1 MARLVAMLLALLAA
15 GTPLQA
21 ETAGL
26 PPGFVYLAAV
36 DPTIRQDIR
45 YAGSFNFLGRP
56 AMGYRAGECILT
68 EPAARALAA
77 AQAELAGRGLTLVV
91 WDCYRPAR
99 AVADFMAWSRGGAD
113 SGMAPVFHPAVDRRR
128 LVAEGY
134 IGARSTHARGSTV
147 DLGLGARN
155 APAGRRGEGPCTAP
169 AGQRV
174 DEGTLD
180 FGTAFDCFD
189 PRSALADGRIGASA
203 RANRL
208 LLRDVMSR
216 HGFRGYARE
225 WWHFQLRDEP
235 FPTGSFDFPIVAR
248 PQR

>member
-1 MARLVAMLLALLAA
+1 MLLSLLAA
-15 GTPLQA
+15 ATPSHA

-26 PPGFVYLAAV
+26 PPGFVYLAAI

-45 YAGSFNFLGRP
+45 YAGSFIFLGRP
-56 AMGYRAGECILT
+56 AAGYHAGECILT
-68 EPAARALAA
+68 APAARALAA
-77 AQAELAGRGLTLVV
+77 VQAELAGRGLSLVV

-99 AVADFMAWSRGGAD
+99 AVADFMAWSRGAGGA
-113 SGMAPVFHPAVDRRR
+113 GMAAVFHPAVARRR

-155 APAGRRGEGPCTAP
+155 GPAGRRGQGPCTAP
-169 AGQRV
+169 AGQRT

-235 FPTGSFDFPIVAR
+235 FPVTTFDFPVVAR
-248 PQR
+248 PRR